1 MKYCNNSP
9 IFLQLQLPIIQTS
22 LLEFFIIFLNTIFLT
37 LAISSLASYYV
48 VLQIFNIEWV
58 INFPTVMGVYFCTG
72 LFTMILIMMDTYR
85 NLQPR
90 VYPLIRNS

>member
-1 MKYCNNSP
+1 
-9 IFLQLQLPIIQTS
+9 
-22 LLEFFIIFLNTIFLT
+22 
-37 LAISSLASYYV
+37 
-48 VLQIFNIEWV
+48 
-58 INFPTVMGVYFCTG
+58 MGVYVCTG